1 MLETSRKARNPII
14 AALALIAS
22 IIVLAALVYLAYA
35 MRCVIAFG
43 GRQPARSANCPP
55 VTVLKPVCGLEPELY
70 ENLRSFCDQDYP
82 DFQVVFGTRDSQD
95 PAIAVVE
102 RIIKEFPSRDLSLV
116 VDETVIGTNLKVSIL
131 ASMYRS
137 AKHQLLVIA
146 DSDMRVDRHY
156 LRAVIA
162 PFDDKQVGAV
172 TCLYKGIPAV
182 GSPSRL
188 GAMFINDCFAPS
200 VLVAL
205 SLQELRFCFG
215 ATMAVT
221 RKALE
226 TSGGFFSLA
235 DQLADD
241 HMLGKQV
248 AQQGLKVMLSTYLVE
263 ARVWEPS
270 FKALFKHELRWARTI
285 RAMQPAGYAFSF
297 ITYPVAVS
305 LLLLPI
311 LPPAAG
317 LTAVVVSVILR
328 VLLHQAVQVS
338 FRVGGPAMPW
348 LAPLRDLLSF
358 LVWAASFLGRSVEWR
373 KQQFSVRSDGQLIN
387 KGVRN
392 P

>member
-1 MLETSRKARNPII
+1 
-14 AALALIAS
+14 
-22 IIVLAALVYLAYA
+22 

-43 GRQPARSANCPP
+43 SREPAQSGYRPLI
-55 VTVLKPVCGLEPELY
+55 TVLKPVCGMEPELY

-82 DFQVVFGTRDSQD
+82 DYQIIFGTRDAKD
-95 PAIAVVE
+95 RAIAVIE
-102 RIIKEFPSRDLSLV
+102 RIIQEFPRLDLSLV
-116 VDETVIGTNLKVSIL
+116 VDETVIGSNLKVSIL

-137 AKHQLLVIA
+137 AKHDLLVVA
-146 DSDMRVDRHY
+146 DSDMRVNRNY
-156 LRAVIA
+156 LQAVA
-162 PFDDKQVGAV
+162 GPFEDKQVGAV
-172 TCLYKGIPAV
+172 TCLYKGTPAA
-182 GSPSRL
+182 GLPSQL

-205 SLQELRFCFG
+205 SFQELRFCFG

-221 RKALE
+221 REALE
-226 TSGGFFSLA
+226 ASGGFPALA

-248 AQQGLKVMLSTYLVE
+248 AQQGFKVMLPAYLVE
-263 ARVWEPS
+263 NRVWEPS
-270 FKALFKHELRWARTI
+270 FGALFKHELRWARTI

-305 LLLLPI
+305 LLSLLIAPTGT
-311 LPPAAG
+311 G

-328 VLLHQAVQVS
+328 VLLHWAVHVK
-338 FRVGGPAMPW
+338 FRVRGPARPW
-348 LAPLRDLLSF
+348 LAPVRDLLSF
-358 LVWAASFLGRSVEWR
+358 LVWVASFFGRSVEWR
-373 KQQFSVRSDGQLIN
+373 KHEFSVRSNGQLMN